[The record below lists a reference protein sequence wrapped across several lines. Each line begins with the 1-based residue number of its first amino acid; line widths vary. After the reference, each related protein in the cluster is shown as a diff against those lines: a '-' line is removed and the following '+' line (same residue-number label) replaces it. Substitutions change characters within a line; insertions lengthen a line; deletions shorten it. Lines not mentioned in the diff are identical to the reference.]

1 MASLLCVKQPGGKV
15 SVHSSDVVDEL
26 MIDSKDHIRTMKM
39 NKSDVYRKRTR
50 RPMSTSVIQSKVDSK
65 SLIGQTLRV
74 QDWLN
79 EKTVK
84 GLQFD
89 IPQAWVEK
97 QVYKCHFIAYCIALS
112 LFSLVKCTCI
122 YSFNYC
128 RKEQSIYIYVM
139 IIFHKEAHCMSLDR
153 YMLLSFTL
161 KSIS

>member
-1 MASLLCVKQPGGKV
+1 MCLPDRISYLWHLFISLPFECKHPKRQSCLPFFGNYIFLLGVEL
-15 SVHSSDVVDEL
+15 SSCL
-26 MIDSKDHIRTMKM
+26 F
-39 NKSDVYRKRTR
+39 
-50 RPMSTSVIQSKVDSK
+50 
-65 SLIGQTLRV
+65 
-74 QDWLN
+74 
-79 EKTVK
+79 
-84 GLQFD
+84 LQFD

-161 KSIS
+161 KSISWYILYSIFNFYIIVHVYYSCINTVHRNFLN

>member
-1 MASLLCVKQPGGKV
+1 MCLPDRISYLWHLFISLPFECKHPKRQSCLPFFGNYIFLLGVEL
-15 SVHSSDVVDEL
+15 SSCL
-26 MIDSKDHIRTMKM
+26 F
-39 NKSDVYRKRTR
+39 
-50 RPMSTSVIQSKVDSK
+50 
-65 SLIGQTLRV
+65 
-74 QDWLN
+74 
-79 EKTVK
+79 
-84 GLQFD
+84 LQFD

-128 RKEQSIYIYVM
+128 RKEQSFYIYVM

>member
-1 MASLLCVKQPGGKV
+1 MCLPDRISYLWHLFISLPFECKHPKRQSCLPFFGNYIFLLGVEL
-15 SVHSSDVVDEL
+15 SSCL
-26 MIDSKDHIRTMKM
+26 F
-39 NKSDVYRKRTR
+39 
-50 RPMSTSVIQSKVDSK
+50 
-65 SLIGQTLRV
+65 
-74 QDWLN
+74 
-79 EKTVK
+79 
-84 GLQFD
+84 LQFD

-153 YMLLSFTL
+153 YMLLVYYSCINTVHRNF
-161 KSIS
+161 

>member
-1 MASLLCVKQPGGKV
+1 MCLPDRISYLWHLFISLPFECKHPKRQSCLPFFGNYIFLLGVEL
-15 SVHSSDVVDEL
+15 SSCL
-26 MIDSKDHIRTMKM
+26 F
-39 NKSDVYRKRTR
+39 
-50 RPMSTSVIQSKVDSK
+50 
-65 SLIGQTLRV
+65 
-74 QDWLN
+74 
-79 EKTVK
+79 
-84 GLQFD
+84 LQFD

-161 KSIS
+161 KSISWYILYSIFNFYIIVHVYYSCINTVHRNF

>member
-1 MASLLCVKQPGGKV
+1 MCLPDRISYLWHLFISLPFECKHPKRQSCLPFFGNYIFLLGVEL
-15 SVHSSDVVDEL
+15 SSCL
-26 MIDSKDHIRTMKM
+26 F
-39 NKSDVYRKRTR
+39 
-50 RPMSTSVIQSKVDSK
+50 
-65 SLIGQTLRV
+65 
-74 QDWLN
+74 
-79 EKTVK
+79 
-84 GLQFD
+84 LQFD

-139 IIFHKEAHCMSLDR
+139 IIFHKEAHCMSLDI

-161 KSIS
+161 KSISWYILYSIFNFYIIVHVYYSCINTVHRNF

>member
-1 MASLLCVKQPGGKV
+1 MCLPDRISYLWHLFISLPFECKHPKRQSCLPFFGNYIFLLGVEL
-15 SVHSSDVVDEL
+15 SSCL
-26 MIDSKDHIRTMKM
+26 F
-39 NKSDVYRKRTR
+39 
-50 RPMSTSVIQSKVDSK
+50 
-65 SLIGQTLRV
+65 
-74 QDWLN
+74 
-79 EKTVK
+79 
-84 GLQFD
+84 LQFD

-122 YSFNYC
+122 YSFIYC

-139 IIFHKEAHCMSLDR
+139 IIFHKVAHCMSLDR